1 MVITGTVIPKLPI
14 LYRAVAMLFFFLN
27 FLFHCS
33 SLTSLLVVLC
43 ICILPYKQEFKGLL
57 ELNSRLHN
65 SFLCLFFFFLISLLC
80 RGRKG
85 RKLQIGECV
94 LKIHL
99 G

>member
-57 ELNSRLHN
+57 ELNSQLHN
-65 SFLCLFFFFLISLLC
+65 SFLCLFFFFPDFPAL
-80 RGRKG
+80 
-85 RKLQIGECV
+85 
-94 LKIHL
+94 
-99 G
+99 